1 MEPFVASYDVTRL
14 STPQLFWS
22 ELDEI
27 LYADLEGPVASS
39 SKTQYPARISK
50 SKVPKVI
57 SGFLRLADA
66 CYGRYLEQTYNLDH
80 AIARLFDSPAFSDH
94 HEYAAELVV
103 NLVRNAR
110 TIPSLL
116 IGYEVILQYGQSEPI
131 IFKHLQGSAR
141 DLLPRLKH
149 QIWAGHYAAQADQS
163 LASGLTTNHG
173 VMQDHEAGWSGASW
187 DKSDS
192 DRYETEYTLP
202 NARLNNANDSATSWR
217 RWQLELRKKAV
228 RLLYE
233 VCRVQKL
240 DHRDMRAIDAKLV
253 DHLFDLVEDTRL
265 HADEEFNY
273 LLIKVIVALNEQFM
287 VSALALATE
296 AIRDEKPSKDT
307 PQRSGNLII
316 SILKERFNHSKTF
329 GENLIFMLNRASSS
343 DAEDLC
349 MQLLVLK
356 LLYLL
361 FTMQETAHYF
371 YTNDLKVLVDIF
383 IRELSDLPDESESLR
398 HTYLRV
404 LHPLLTCTQLLSH
417 PYKRTEIRR
426 LLLGLISHAHL
437 RDITPTTS
445 RLVARCL
452 QAEWCV
458 ELDALDPSN
467 AAAIKQLVG
476 RHDSSSSMTEELAD
490 AGVAIASVQS
500 IAGGP
505 ASQVLVET
513 TIEDGE
519 PVIAP
524 DASASTST
532 GADAMAIA
540 VAVEDGGI
548 HSSLVGSAG
557 RDFEESSLFTSADV
571 KANESGR
578 ERVSSISQHI
588 EVTPWN
594 GTATSTPVPSSPQTT
609 FTPDFASGVVA
620 SGSET
625 DAAMQ
630 SSWHAQALPS
640 ISLLSEHSAPR
651 ASSRGPGPPR
661 PPKSRGASSQATA
674 AERTASS
681 TDLPVNVQGGT
692 GIATHEDDLK
702 PNAPEP
708 SSDNALSAGSVD
720 GLPDTADGL
729 VYSFP
734 LVRVQTSE
742 PSTEAKQT
750 QSEMLPFRPPSLHVQ
765 HASGEGDVD
774 EDSTHRTPT
783 LSDLSS
789 RDRMHSS
796 SNAASGSSTPQR
808 RKPPA
813 PPRGTNGVAYLGVGM
828 GRPRRGSMPNS
839 PIQSRSELAP
849 SDYLQPSDPAS
860 QTFAPSSSDAAEARQ
875 PDSAPANSL
884 PRSFMRERDH
894 IPRASSFADLSAR
907 AREQPPPADMDEA
920 AEGARS
926 SSSNG
931 LYPSGK
937 VRRRP
942 PPPPSSASNDNSPNL
957 MAVSGSYPLAKTSE
971 TTASSHLKP
980 KPPPINRATK
990 GTASPRPA
998 TPLVDD
1004 KSRDDSRHDSDR
1016 NMSTGQLSG
1025 RLQQLRC
1032 AH

>member
-1 MEPFVASYDVTRL
+1 MEPFVASYDAAHL

-27 LYADLEGPVASS
+27 LYADLEAPVASS

-50 SKVPKVI
+50 SQVPKVI

-163 LASGLTTNHG
+163 LTSRLTANDG
-173 VMQDHEAGWSGASW
+173 VMQDHDAGWSGASW

-217 RWQLELRKKAV
+217 RWQLELRRKAV

-287 VSALALATE
+287 VSALALAPAATQ
-296 AIRDEKPSKDT
+296 DEKASQDT

-467 AAAIKQLVG
+467 AAAIKQLVR
-476 RHDSSSSMTEELAD
+476 RHDSSSSMTEEMAD

-505 ASQVLVET
+505 ASKVLVET
-513 TIEDGE
+513 TIENGR

-524 DASASTST
+524 DASAPIST

-540 VAVEDGGI
+540 VAVEDRGI
-548 HSSLVGSAG
+548 YPSLTGSAG
-557 RDFEESSLFTSADV
+557 RNLEESSLSASADV
-571 KANESGR
+571 KANSSGG
-578 ERVSSISQHI
+578 ERVSSVSQHI
-588 EVTPWN
+588 EVTPRN
-594 GTATSTPVPSSPQTT
+594 GTVPSFPQTT
-609 FTPDFASGVVA
+609 ITRDSASGVVA
-620 SGSET
+620 SASET

-640 ISLLSEHSAPR
+640 ISLLSEHSEASAPR
-651 ASSRGPGPPR
+651 TSSRGPGPPR
-661 PPKSRGASSQATA
+661 PPKPRGASSQATA
-674 AERTASS
+674 VESTASS
-681 TDLPVNVQGGT
+681 TDFPVNVEDGT
-692 GIATHEDDLK
+692 GNPTHEDDLK
-702 PNAPEP
+702 PNAPKP
-708 SSDNALSAGSVD
+708 SRDNALSASSVD

-742 PSTEAKQT
+742 PSTEARQT

-774 EDSTHRTPT
+774 EDSTLRTTT

-789 RDRMHSS
+789 RDRMRSS

-860 QTFAPSSSDAAEARQ
+860 QTFAPLSSDAAEARQ
-875 PDSAPANSL
+875 PDSAPAISL

-907 AREQPPPADMDEA
+907 AREQPPPAGMDEA

-931 LYPSGK
+931 LYPSSK

-942 PPPPSSASNDNSPNL
+942 PPPPSSASSSNSPKL

-1004 KSRDDSRHDSDR
+1004 QSRDKSRDDSDR
-1016 NMSTGQLSG
+1016 NTSTGQLSG
-1025 RLQQLRC
+1025 RLEQLRC